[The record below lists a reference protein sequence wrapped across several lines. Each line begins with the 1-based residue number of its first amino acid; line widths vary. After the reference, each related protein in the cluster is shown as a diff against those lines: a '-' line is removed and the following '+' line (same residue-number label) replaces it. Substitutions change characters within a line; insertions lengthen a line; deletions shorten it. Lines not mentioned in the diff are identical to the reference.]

1 MDISNKALSMF
12 LLAAIVVSLGGT
24 IVSLNKLGSIS
35 TTGYATT
42 DTGTVQLTVA
52 ESVSITTNDAD
63 TVNFGTCTP
72 YPAATT
78 IINSEN
84 GSNTSGATAGICT
97 MPLGIQ
103 NISVRNDGT
112 VNANVNISAS
122 DVGENAGTGSFL
134 AATPDASDI
143 AYKATN
149 ASRQGTSSGGCSQ
162 ATVSFGQYIN
172 FTTAGQSEFLCGN
185 LTWGTDTAN
194 SIVTDYEIVVP
205 SNVPAQAASVT
216 ITFAASTIA

>member
-35 TTGYATT
+35 TTGYATS
-42 DTGTVQLTVA
+42 DQGTVQLTVDA
-52 ESVSITTNDAD
+52 SVSITTSDAD

-72 YPAATT
+72 YSGGAVT
-78 IINSEN
+78 INSEN
-84 GSNTSGATAGICT
+84 GSNTSGTNGIC
-97 MPLGIQ
+97 GYASIQ

-112 VNANVNISAS
+112 VDANVTISAS
-122 DVGENAGTGSFL
+122 DVGDNAGSGTFL

-149 ASRQGTSSGGCSQ
+149 ASRHASGQGGCS
-162 ATVSFGQYIN
+162 AAGVEFNVYHN
-172 FTTAGQSEFLCGN
+172 FTTPNQPEPLCNN
-185 LTWGTDTAN
+185 LTWGGTGPN
-194 SIVTDYEIVVP
+194 SVVTDYEIVVP
-205 SNVPAQAASVT
+205 SNVPAQSASVT
-216 ITFAASTIA
+216 IDFQAHTIV